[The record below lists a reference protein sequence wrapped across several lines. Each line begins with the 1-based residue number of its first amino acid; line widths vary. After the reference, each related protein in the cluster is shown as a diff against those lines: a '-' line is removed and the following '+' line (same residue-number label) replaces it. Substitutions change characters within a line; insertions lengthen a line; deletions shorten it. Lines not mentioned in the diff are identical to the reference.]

1 MAGEIWMWVYCWT
14 MTVSNF
20 LTLLI
25 SLPDCS
31 ILNDKFL
38 GCFIKRC
45 HCKIFGVMGLGINR
59 EN

>member
-25 SLPDCS
+25 SLPDCP
-31 ILNDKFL
+31 ILNDQFVVVLLKGAIVKFWCY
-38 GCFIKRC
+38 GSWY
-45 HCKIFGVMGLGINR
+45 
-59 EN
+59 